1 MTFNRLL
8 KSLPLFL
15 LLFCSA
21 QIVNGQ
27 VKTGLKT
34 NEIFLRESIRELL
47 QQTFTDFPG
56 GRPELIFIHSESDNP
71 ASWLVEQELT
81 SYLTSRDFEVALPQP
96 ELKSEISGNFW
107 NLGYRIIELRLE
119 YPKVKSKGLFGRKSV
134 IRQSNLNLSF
144 RLMEKD
150 TGRILWTKTKGQTKT
165 DQIPKKTIPA
175 VENEQYAF
183 LSPRLPES
191 TISKYVEP
199 ALVAAV
205 VGGLVYLFFASR

>member
-1 MTFNRLL
+1 MTFSRLL
-8 KSLPLFL
+8 KLSPFFL
-15 LLFCSA
+15 LFFCSA

-27 VKTGLKT
+27 VKAELKT
-34 NEIFLRESIRELL
+34 NEIFLRESIQELL
-47 QQTFTDFPG
+47 QQSFTDFPR

-71 ASWLVEQELT
+71 AAWLVEQELT
-81 SYLTSRDFEVALPQP
+81 SFLASKELEVALPQP
-96 ELKSEISGNFW
+96 EAESQRSGSFW

-119 YPKVKSKGLFGRKSV
+119 YPEVKSKGLFGKKSV
-134 IRQSNLNLSF
+134 TRESNLNLSF

-150 TGRILWTKTKGQTKT
+150 TGRILWTKTKGRIRT

-183 LSPRLPES
+183 LCPRLPQS

-199 ALVAAV
+199 TLVAAV